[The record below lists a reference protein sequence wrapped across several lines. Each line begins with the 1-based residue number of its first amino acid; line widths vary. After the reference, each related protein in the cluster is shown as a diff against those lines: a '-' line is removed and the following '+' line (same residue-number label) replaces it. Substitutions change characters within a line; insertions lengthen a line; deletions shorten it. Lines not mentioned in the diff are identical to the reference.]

1 MSIETQITEI
11 CQKYAK
17 EQQGNQEIDY
27 RALADLVRCI
37 SDLQTEFN
45 MENIM
50 KQFAAFQ
57 RIHRMQMASIEKSH
71 NANMASIEK
80 SHNANMAS
88 MEKSQKIMY
97 WVMGITIPA
106 LFALL
111 GVILT
116 VLLTK

>member
-37 SDLQTEFN
+37 SDLQTEFK

-71 NANMASIEK
+71 NANMASIER
-80 SHNANMAS
+80 
-88 MEKSQKIMY
+88 SQKMLY

>member
-1 MSIETQITEI
+1 MSIQTQITEI

-17 EQQGNQEIDY
+17 EQQGKQEIDY
-27 RALADLVRCI
+27 RALVDVIRDI
-37 SDLQTEFN
+37 SDLQVEFS

-50 KQFAAFQ
+50 KQFAVFE
-57 RIHRMQMASIEKSH
+57 RSHRMQMAAIEKTH
-71 NANMASIEK
+71 NAKMAEIK
-80 SHNANMAS
+80 DTHT
-88 MEKSQKIMY
+88 SQMKTMY